1 MSVIINGKDY
11 GDIKELRIGY
21 QPEFSFLS
29 SKNLSDRTQIF
40 NTPINMIQHGM
51 ILFDRGKEE
60 LIDSIYVTPEDPRT
74 SFYHLHIYKT
84 SGLSL
89 RSNISSM
96 FDGLQCYTNFIGLY
110 DEKQVLSSK
119 LISGHFFRKPIEDFK
134 LANKKLHSFTLVRNP
149 IDRMISHYVYE
160 RHLYE
165 DATIGLDTFNEF
177 LYSEQRSIKDLQS
190 KNITSS
196 MDTETS
202 NMVARALING
212 EESLEMNFRT
222 LGKTNR
228 HESKHTNEHKWM
240 QYISDFSLI
249 GTMDNRDQFM
259 SKLYDLLKSE
269 GYSGSFGP
277 EQFVNKSTTI
287 AADFKKTLTKDM
299 IDKIYS
305 LNKYDFQLYD
315 HLISRG
321 L

>member
-11 GDIKELRIGY
+11 GDIKEIRVGIR
-21 QPEFSFLS
+21 PEFSFLS
-29 SKNLSDRTQIF
+29 SRALSDRTRIL
-40 NTPINMIQHGM
+40 NVPIDQIQHGM
-51 ILFDRGKEE
+51 MIFNRGKEE
-60 LIDSIYVTPEDPRT
+60 IIDSIYVTPEDTRT

-96 FDGLQCYTNFIGLY
+96 FAGLQCYTNFIGLY

-160 RHLYE
+160 RHLYR
-165 DATIGLDTFNEF
+165 DATVSLDGFNEF
-177 LYSEQRSIKDLQS
+177 LYSEQRSIENLQS

-196 MDTETS
+196 MDTEAS
-202 NMVARALING
+202 NIVAKALING
-212 EESLEMNFRT
+212 EDSLEMNFRI

-228 HESKHTNEHKWM
+228 HISNHTNEHRWM
-240 QYISDFSLI
+240 EYMPDFSLI
-249 GTMDNRDQFM
+249 GTMDNRDRFM
-259 SKLYDLLKSE
+259 SNLNDLLKSE
-269 GYSGSFGP
+269 NYKGSFGP
-277 EQFVNKSTTI
+277 EQFVNKSKTI
-287 AADFKKTLTKDM
+287 AADFKKTLTKDI
-299 IDKIYS
+299 IDRIYN
-305 LNKYDFQLYD
+305 LNEYDFQLYD
-315 HLISRG
+315 HLISKE